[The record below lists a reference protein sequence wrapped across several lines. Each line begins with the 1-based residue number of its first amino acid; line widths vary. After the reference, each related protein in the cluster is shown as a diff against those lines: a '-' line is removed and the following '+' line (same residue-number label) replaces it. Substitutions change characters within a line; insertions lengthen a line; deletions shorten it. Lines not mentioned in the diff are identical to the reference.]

1 MKTFLELR
9 ELNVSE
15 FIEKKG
21 NLSYLSWTHA
31 VDVLLQNDPDAIW
44 DFPEPT
50 FYKGGSVMV
59 HCLVHAMGKTMRMHL
74 PVMDYKNNSLIDPSS
89 RQISDAMMRC
99 LAKCIACFGIGL
111 YIYSG
116 DDLPDV
122 SKDDDN
128 KAKVVPIK
136 SVAVIKESVAE
147 IKETV
152 AEIKESVAEIKP
164 IPMKG
169 EGKMAMTIT
178 PLPNGT
184 LADWISLAYETS
196 LVSLEMAQTQSDCKT
211 LYRSNKNI
219 YEYIQLHDK
228 ECYDKLIAA
237 MTETKEKLP
246 NE

>member
-59 HCLVHAMGKTMRMHL
+59 HCIVYAFGKTVRMHL

-136 SVAVIKESVAE
+136 SVAVIKESVA
-147 IKETV
+147 V
-152 AEIKESVAEIKP
+152 IKESVAEIKP
-164 IPMKG
+164 MPMKG

>member
-1 MKTFLELR
+1 M
-9 ELNVSE
+9 
-15 FIEKKG
+15 
-21 NLSYLSWTHA
+21 
-31 VDVLLQNDPDAIW
+31 
-44 DFPEPT
+44 
-50 FYKGGSVMV
+50 
-59 HCLVHAMGKTMRMHL
+59 
-74 PVMDYKNNSLIDPSS
+74 
-89 RQISDAMMRC
+89 
-99 LAKCIACFGIGL
+99 
-111 YIYSG
+111 
-116 DDLPDV
+116 
-122 SKDDDN
+122 
-128 KAKVVPIK
+128 
-136 SVAVIKESVAE
+136 
-147 IKETV
+147 
-152 AEIKESVAEIKP
+152 
-164 IPMKG
+164 PMKG

>member
-9 ELNVSE
+9 EINVNA

-31 VDVLLQNDPDAIW
+31 VDVMLQNDPDALW
-44 DFPEPT
+44 EFPDPT
-50 FYKGGSVMV
+50 FYTGGSVMV
-59 HCLVHAMGKTMRMHL
+59 HCIVYAFGKTVRMHL
-74 PVMDYKNNSLIDPSS
+74 PVMDYKNNSVIDPSS

-99 LAKCIACFGIGL
+99 LAKTIACFGIGL
-111 YIYSG
+111 YIYAG
-116 DDLPDV
+116 EDLPDV
-122 SKDDDN
+122 SKDDDG
-128 KAKVVPIK
+128 KAKVIPIK
-136 SVAVIKESVAE
+136 SVAVIKE
-147 IKETV
+147 TV
-152 AEIKESVAEIKP
+152 AEIKP
-164 IPMKG
+164 MPMKG
-169 EGKMAMTIT
+169 EGKMAMTLN

>member
-9 ELNVSE
+9 EINVSK

-59 HCLVHAMGKTMRMHL
+59 HCIVYAFGKTVRMHL
-74 PVMDYKNNSLIDPSS
+74 PVMDYKNNSVIDPSS

-111 YIYSG
+111 YIYAG
-116 DDLPDV
+116 EDLPDV

-136 SVAVIKESVAE
+136 SVAVIKESVA
-147 IKETV
+147 V
-152 AEIKESVAEIKP
+152 IKESVAEIKP
-164 IPMKG
+164 MPMKG

>member
-9 ELNVSE
+9 ELNVNE

-31 VDVLLQNDPDAIW
+31 VDVMLQNDPDAMW
-44 DFPEPT
+44 EFPEPT

-59 HCLVHAMGKTMRMHL
+59 HCLVYAFGKTVRMHL
-74 PVMDYKNNSLIDPSS
+74 PVMDYKNNSVIDPSS

-111 YIYSG
+111 YIYAG
-116 DDLPDV
+116 EDLPDV

-136 SVAVIKESVAE
+136 SVAVIKETVAE

-152 AEIKESVAEIKP
+152 AEIKP
-164 IPMKG
+164 MPMKG

-184 LADWISLAYETS
+184 LADWIALAYETS

>member
-59 HCLVHAMGKTMRMHL
+59 HCIVYAFGKTVRMHL

-111 YIYSG
+111 YIYAG
-116 DDLPDV
+116 EDLPDV
-122 SKDDDN
+122 SKDEDN

-136 SVAVIKESVAE
+136 SVAVIKESVA
-147 IKETV
+147 V
-152 AEIKESVAEIKP
+152 IKESVAEIKP
-164 IPMKG
+164 MPMKG

>member
-9 ELNVSE
+9 ELNVNE

-31 VDVLLQNDPDAIW
+31 VDVMLQNDPGAVW
-44 DFPEPT
+44 EFPEPT

-59 HCLVHAMGKTMRMHL
+59 HCLVYAFGKTVRMHL
-74 PVMDYKNNSLIDPSS
+74 PVMDYKNNSVIDPSS

-111 YIYSG
+111 YIYAG
-116 DDLPDV
+116 EDLPDV

-128 KAKVVPIK
+128 KARVVPIK
-136 SVAVIKESVAE
+136 S
-147 IKETV
+147 V

-164 IPMKG
+164 MPMKG

-184 LADWISLAYETS
+184 LADWIALAYETS

>member
-1 MKTFLELR
+1 
-9 ELNVSE
+9 
-15 FIEKKG
+15 
-21 NLSYLSWTHA
+21 
-31 VDVLLQNDPDAIW
+31 
-44 DFPEPT
+44 
-50 FYKGGSVMV
+50 
-59 HCLVHAMGKTMRMHL
+59 
-74 PVMDYKNNSLIDPSS
+74 
-89 RQISDAMMRC
+89 MMRC

-136 SVAVIKESVAE
+136 SVAVIKESVA
-147 IKETV
+147 V
-152 AEIKESVAEIKP
+152 IKESVAEIKP
-164 IPMKG
+164 MPMKG

>member
-9 ELNVSE
+9 ELNVNE

-31 VDVLLQNDPDAIW
+31 VDVMLQNDPDAMW
-44 DFPEPT
+44 EFPEPT

-59 HCLVHAMGKTMRMHL
+59 HCLVYAFGKTVRMHL
-74 PVMDYKNNSLIDPSS
+74 PVMDYKNNSVIDPSS

-111 YIYSG
+111 YIYAG
-116 DDLPDV
+116 EDLPDV

-147 IKETV
+147 IKE
-152 AEIKESVAEIKP
+152 SVAEIKP
-164 IPMKG
+164 MPMKG

-184 LADWISLAYETS
+184 LADWIALAYETS

>member
-9 ELNVSE
+9 ELNVNE

-31 VDVLLQNDPDAIW
+31 VDVMLQNDPGAVW
-44 DFPEPT
+44 EFPEPT

-59 HCLVHAMGKTMRMHL
+59 HCLVYAFGKTVRMHL
-74 PVMDYKNNSLIDPSS
+74 PVMDYKNNSVIDPSS

-111 YIYSG
+111 YIYAG
-116 DDLPDV
+116 EDLPDV

-136 SVAVIKESVAE
+136 SVAVIKESVAV

-164 IPMKG
+164 VAMKG
-169 EGKMAMTIT
+169 SGQWAISVT
-178 PLPNGT
+178 PLPDGT
-184 LADWISLAYETS
+184 MADWISIAYEAS
-196 LVSLEMAQTQSDCKT
+196 LISLEMAQTQSDCKT
-211 LYRSNKNI
+211 LYRSNQNI
-219 YEYIQLHDK
+219 YEYIKLHDK
-228 ECYDKLIAA
+228 ECYDKLIVA